1 MAVTN
6 PARNHAKQ
14 TETLFTWEGKDKN
27 GKAVQGELRALSPSS
42 IAATLRRQGISAV
55 QIKKKKFTRGK
66 KISDKD
72 ICFFTRQLSTMLKAG
87 VPLLQ
92 SFDIISQGNANP
104 AFSKLLQEIRADIE
118 TGSSLHSAFKRHPD
132 YFDALYC
139 NLIAAGEQAGI
150 LEEILTRLALYKEKT
165 LAVKR
170 KIRSAMIYP
179 LAILGVAVIVTTVI
193 MIWVIPAFKD
203 VFASFGAE
211 LPLPTKIVIWLSDMF
226 VHYWYWVAAVLVI
239 SSILFIR
246 AWKRS
251 SAMQINTDKLLLK
264 LPLFGAVIRKAIIAR
279 WTRTLST
286 MFAAGVPLVESL
298 DSVGGASG
306 NAVYIEATRKI
317 SAAVSSGSSLV
328 SAMQTTKAFPAMV
341 TQMVAIGEES
351 GALDQMLTKVAEF
364 HEEEV
369 DNAVASLSS
378 LMEPVI
384 MVILGVVI
392 GGLVIAMYLPIF
404 QLGSVV

>member
-72 ICFFTRQLSTMLKAG
+72 ICFFTRQLSTMMKAG

-92 SFDIISQGNANP
+92 SFDIISPGNANP

-251 SAMQINTDKLLLK
+251 PAMQINTDKLLLK
-264 LPLFGAVIRKAIIAR
+264 LPLFGPVIRKAIIAR

>member
-1 MAVTN
+1 MAITN

-27 GKAVQGELRALSPSS
+27 GKAVQGELRAFSPSS

-211 LPLPTKIVIWLSDMF
+211 LPLPTQIVIWLSDMF
-226 VHYWYWVAAVLVI
+226 VRYWYWVAAVLVI

-251 SAMQINTDKLLLK
+251 PAMQISTDKLLLK
-264 LPLFGAVIRKAIIAR
+264 LPLFGPVIRKAIIAR

>member
-1 MAVTN
+1 MVTAN
-6 PARNHAKQ
+6 TARTQVQ
-14 TETLFTWEGKDKN
+14 TETLFTWQGKDKN
-27 GKAVQGELRALSPSS
+27 GKAVQGELRALSQSS

-55 QIKKKKFTRGK
+55 QIKKKQFAKGK
-66 KISDKD
+66 KISEKD
-72 ICFFTRQLSTMLKAG
+72 ICFFTRQLSTMIKAG

-104 AFSKLLQEIRADIE
+104 SFSKLLQEIRADIE
-118 TGSSLHSAFKRHPD
+118 TGSSLHEAFKRHPD
-132 YFDALYC
+132 YFDALFC

-179 LAILGVAVIVTTVI
+179 VAILGVAAIVTTVI

-211 LPLPTKIVIWLSDMF
+211 LPLPTLIVIWLSDKF
-226 VHYWYWVAAVLVI
+226 VSYWYWVAAVLVI
-239 SSILFIR
+239 SSIFFIR

-251 SAMQINTDKLLLK
+251 PAMQISTDKLLLK

-298 DSVGGASG
+298 DSVGGAAG
-306 NAVYIEATRKI
+306 NAVYLEATRKI

-328 SAMQTTKAFPAMV
+328 SAMQTTKVFPAMV

-351 GALDQMLTKVAEF
+351 GALDQMLSKVAEF

-369 DNAVASLSS
+369 DAAVASLST
-378 LMEPVI
+378 LMEPII

>member
-1 MAVTN
+1 MVTAN
-6 PARNHAKQ
+6 TARTQVQ
-14 TETLFTWEGKDKN
+14 TETLYTWQGKDKN
-27 GKAVQGELRALSPSS
+27 GKAVQGELRALSQSS

-55 QIKKKKFTRGK
+55 QIKKKQFAKGK
-66 KISDKD
+66 KISEKD
-72 ICFFTRQLSTMLKAG
+72 ICFFTRQLSTMIKAG

-104 AFSKLLQEIRADIE
+104 SFSKLLQEIRADIE
-118 TGSSLHSAFKRHPD
+118 TGSSLHEAFKRHPD
-132 YFDALYC
+132 YFDALFC

-179 LAILGVAVIVTTVI
+179 VAILGVAAIVTTVI

-211 LPLPTKIVIWLSDMF
+211 LPLPTLIVIWLSDKF
-226 VHYWYWVAAVLVI
+226 VSYWYWVAAVLVI
-239 SSILFIR
+239 SSIFFIR

-251 SAMQINTDKLLLK
+251 PAMQISTDKLLLK
-264 LPLFGAVIRKAIIAR
+264 LPLFGGVIRKAIIAR

-298 DSVGGASG
+298 DSVGGAAG
-306 NAVYIEATRKI
+306 NAVYLEATRKI

-328 SAMQTTKAFPAMV
+328 SAMQTTKVFPAMV

-351 GALDQMLTKVAEF
+351 GALDQMLSKVAEF

-369 DNAVASLSS
+369 DAAVASLST
-378 LMEPVI
+378 LMEPII